1 MSVDI
6 EQKVVEMRFDNKE
19 FEKNISTTMSS
30 LEKLKQRLNLSGA
43 SQGLEEVGRAASN
56 LQNPMSGVSNAV
68 ETVRAKFSALQ
79 VMGIA
84 ALTNITNSAMAAGKK
99 IVSALTIDP
108 IKTGF
113 SEYETQINAV
123 QTILANTESK
133 GTTINDV
140 NKALDTLNTYADKTI
155 YNFTEMT
162 RNIGTFTAAGV
173 DLDTSVNSIQ
183 GIANLAAVSGSTSQ
197 QASTAMYQ
205 LSQALAAGKVSLM
218 DWNSVVNAGMGGQV
232 FQDALKRTSEAMG
245 TGAEKAIKKY
255 GSFRESLT
263 KGEWLTTEV
272 LTETLSQ
279 FTMAAEEGSK
289 EWENYKKSL
298 KEKGYTE
305 KQAEEILKMANTAT
319 NAATKVKT
327 FTQLWDT
334 LKEAAQSGWT
344 QSWEIIVGDFEE
356 AKTFLTEIS
365 ETFNEIIGKSADSRN
380 EMLQGWKDLGGRTAL
395 IESLRNAFKG
405 VMSIIEP
412 IKEALQEIFPPIT
425 SKQLFN
431 LTNGLKELT
440 EKFKIGGTTAENL
453 KRTFKGVFAAL
464 DIGVQIFKA
473 IGKGFI
479 DIVGHILPA
488 GNGILEFTANLG
500 DGIVKL
506 DEFLKTGDVFN
517 KVIEKISKTVGFVA
531 DGIGNFVSN
540 VSEIIRSISEVDTS
554 GVDAF
559 ADKVKARFEP
569 LTTLSEGVKKAFSA
583 IGAVIEKISPVLF
596 AFASKVGEIFSGAA
610 EVISNAVQNADFN
623 TIVDFINSLSF
634 GGLAIAITKFTKG
647 FKDAKKEGSGFK
659 AIFGGIKDVLDE
671 VKGCLEAYQQQ
682 LKAGTLL
689 KIAGAIGILAASI
702 LVISLIDSKKLAA
715 SLGAVTALFAD
726 LMASMAVFGKISSGA
741 GATAKACGAMI
752 AMSIAVAILAGAMK
766 KLSDLSWEGVAKGLV
781 SIIGLTGALAIAS
794 KLMSGTQMIKGSGG
808 LVVLAVAI
816 KVLASACKDLSELN
830 WEGLA
835 KGLVGIGVLLAEIAG
850 FLRVAKFDGKTMSTA
865 VGILVMS
872 AAIKV
877 LASACKDFAGMN
889 WESIG
894 KGLAAIG
901 GLLTELALFTRLTGD
916 VKKTVSVGAS
926 LVLIGASMKIFAS
939 AMSDFGGISWEDI
952 GKGLT
957 AMAGALALVTAA
969 MNLLPKN
976 MVASSIGLIGVSAA
990 LVIMANALNS
1000 MGGMSW
1006 EEIGKGLT
1014 VLAGSLIAITVAMN
1028 FMKGAVSGA
1037 AAMLIMSGALAILTP
1052 QLKTLGM
1059 MSWEEIGRGLVAVAG
1074 AFAII
1079 GVAGAI
1085 LGPIVPVILGLSAAI
1100 ALLGVGCLA
1109 AGAGILAF
1117 SAGLAALSVS
1127 GAAGTAA
1134 IVAIISSVI
1143 GLIPFLIEQLGLAF
1157 VALCQVIIDGAP
1169 VICEAIAS
1177 VLTSIYGAL
1186 EKSIPAL
1193 LQCLGVMLTALLKF
1207 FVDNIPKLV
1216 EAGMHLIIGILQ
1228 GIADNIG
1235 KVVESGID
1243 IIVNFIDGISAG
1255 IPRVIQSGIDLML
1268 SFING
1273 MADGI
1278 RNNTAAT
1285 IDAVNNLMDAIIGA
1299 VVAWFGNIFT
1309 KGKELVSELLGGF
1322 GIKTDEAKKAAKD
1335 LISDMVNGIKE
1346 KFESFK
1352 QAGKDLIDGFKQ
1364 GVKDKAS
1371 GVVEAAKGVVS
1382 DALEGAKNLLGIHSP
1397 SRKFAEVGMQSDEGI
1412 IVGLKKYA
1420 SKVAATARGVG
1431 SGALDAMSSA
1441 ISGISDIFSADFDN
1455 QPTIRP
1461 VLDLSDVK
1469 SGANRI
1475 GSLLSGNR
1483 TLAVDTRSIGAIS
1496 ASVQRIQ
1503 NGPDSSD
1510 VVNAINKLRSEL
1522 GNIGNTT
1529 YSIDGITYSEGS
1541 EVANAIGTLVRA
1553 ARIERRV

>member
-6 EQKVVEMRFDNKE
+6 DQKVVEMRFDNQE
-19 FEKNISTTMSS
+19 FENRISTTLSS
-30 LEKLKQRLNLSGA
+30 LGKLKQSLNMSGA
-43 SQGLEEVGRAASN
+43 SKGLDEVSKSAADMNGPITGIS
-56 LQNPMSGVSNAV
+56 SAV
-68 ETVRAKFSALQ
+68 ETVRAKFSALE
-79 VMGIA
+79 VMGVT
-84 ALTNITNSAMAAGKK
+84 ALMNITNSALNAGKK

-123 QTILANTESK
+123 QTILANTSSK
-133 GTTINDV
+133 GTTIDDV
-140 NKALDTLNTYADKTI
+140 NKALDELNTYADKTI

-173 DLDTSVNSIQ
+173 ELDTATSAIQ
-183 GIANLAAVSGSTSQ
+183 GIANLAAVSGSSSQ

-205 LSQALAAGKVSLM
+205 LSQALSSGTVKLQ

-232 FQDALKRTSEAMG
+232 FQDALKRTATVMG
-245 TGAEKAIKKY
+245 TNVDALIKKS
-255 GSFRESLT
+255 GSFRESLKDGWIT
-263 KGEWLTTEV
+263 SEV
-272 LTETLSQ
+272 LTETLNQ
-279 FTMAAEEGSK
+279 FTMCAEKGTK
-289 EWENYKKSL
+289 EWEEYKKSL
-298 KEKGYTE
+298 KEKGYTD
-305 KQAEEILKMANTAT
+305 KQIEDILSMGKTAT
-319 NAATKVKT
+319 EAATKVKT

-356 AKTFLTEIS
+356 AKEFLTEIS
-365 ETFNEIIGKSADSRN
+365 DTLNELIGKSAESRN

-431 LTNGLKELT
+431 LTKGLQELT
-440 EKFKIGGTTAENL
+440 EKFKIGKTTAENL

-464 DIGVQIFKA
+464 DIGVQIIKA
-473 IGKGFI
+473 VGKGFV
-479 DIVGHILPA
+479 DIVSRILPA
-488 GNGILEFTANLG
+488 GNGILAFTANLG
-500 DGIVKL
+500 DGIVKF
-506 DEFLKTGDVFN
+506 DEFLKKGDVFN
-517 KVIEKISKTVGFVA
+517 KIIEKISKTIGFVV
-531 DGIGNFVSN
+531 DGIGNFVSKMSAI
-540 VSEIIRSISEVDTS
+540 VKSISEVDTG

-559 ADKVKARFEP
+559 ADKVRKRFEP
-569 LTTLSEGVKKAFSA
+569 LTALGEGIKKAFAA
-583 IGAVIEKISPVLF
+583 IGAVIAKISPVLF

-610 EVISNAVQNADFN
+610 EVISNAVRNADFN
-623 TIVDFINSLSF
+623 TIIDFINSLSF

-726 LMASMAVFGKISSGA
+726 LMASMAIFGKISTGM
-741 GATAKACGAMI
+741 GATAKACTAMI
-752 AMSIAVAILAGAMK
+752 SMSIAVAILAGAMK

-781 SIIGLTGALAIAS
+781 SIIGLTGALTAAS

-808 LVVLAVAI
+808 LVILAVAI

-830 WEGLA
+830 WDGLA
-835 KGLVGIGVLLAEIAG
+835 KGLVGVGVLLAEVAG
-850 FLRVAKFDGKTMSTA
+850 FLRIAKFDGKTMSTA

-877 LASACKDFAGMN
+877 LASACKDFGGMS
-889 WESIG
+889 WEEIG
-894 KGLAAIG
+894 KGLAAIA

-916 VKKTVSVGAS
+916 VKKTISVGAS

-939 AMSDFGGISWEDI
+939 AMSDFGEMSWESI

-957 AMAGALALVTAA
+957 VMAGALVLVTAA
-969 MNLLPKN
+969 MNLLPTN
-976 MVASSIGLIGVSAA
+976 MIASSIGLIGVSTA
-990 LVIMANALNS
+990 LVIMAKALDG

-1006 EEIGKGLT
+1006 AEIGRGLT
-1014 VLAGSLIAITVAMN
+1014 VLAGSLTAITIAMN
-1028 FMKGAVSGA
+1028 LMKGAISGA
-1037 AAMLIMSGALAILTP
+1037 AAMLIMAGALAILTP
-1052 QLKTLGM
+1052 QLKTLGL
-1059 MSWEEIGRGLVAVAG
+1059 MSWEEIGRGLVAIAG
-1074 AFAII
+1074 AFAIV

-1117 SAGLAALSVS
+1117 STALAALSVS

-1134 IVAIISSVI
+1134 IVAIVSSVI
-1143 GLIPFLIEQLGLAF
+1143 GLIPFLIEQLGIGLLA
-1157 VALCQVIIDGAP
+1157 LGQVIIDGAP
-1169 VICEAIAS
+1169 VIRDAFVA
-1177 VLTSIYGAL
+1177 VLTSIYGAI
-1186 EKSIPAL
+1186 EQSIPAL
-1193 LQCLGVMLTALLKF
+1193 LGCLGVLLTAFLKF
-1207 FVDNIPKLV
+1207 FVDNVPKVV
-1216 EAGMHLIIGILQ
+1216 EAGMQLIIGILR

-1235 KVVESGID
+1235 EVVEAGID
-1243 IIVNFIDGISAG
+1243 IIVNFLKGIADG
-1255 IPRVIQSGIDLML
+1255 IPRVIQSGIDVML

-1278 RNNTAAT
+1278 RNNTDSM
-1285 IDAVNNLMDAIIGA
+1285 IEAVNNLMDAIIGA
-1299 VVAWFGNIFT
+1299 VVAWFGNIFGR
-1309 KGKELVSELLGGF
+1309 GKDIVSKLVGGF
-1322 GIKTDEAKKAAKD
+1322 ESKFGDAKKAAKD
-1335 LISDMVNGIKE
+1335 LISDMVKGIKE

-1364 GVKDKAS
+1364 GVKDRAS

-1420 SKVAATARGVG
+1420 SKVATTAKGVG

-1441 ISGISDIFSADFDN
+1441 ISGISDIFGADFDD

-1461 VLDLSDVK
+1461 VLDLSDVR

-1496 ASVQRIQ
+1496 ASMQGIQ

-1510 VVNAINKLRSEL
+1510 VVYAINKLRSEL
-1522 GNIGNTT
+1522 GNIGGTQYN
-1529 YSIDGITYSEGS
+1529 INGITYSEGT
-1541 EVANAIGTLVRA
+1541 EVADAISTLVRA
-1553 ARIERRV
+1553 ARIERRT